1 MEKWIYYTLI
11 STIFFV
17 IGQVCLKFDDN
28 DAILISCYFN
38 ISMGLLGLLTLL
50 YLNNYNLKK
59 RSIAYYGI
67 IAGIFFFLGNIYW
80 INSIKSSPDLSLIRG
95 IMAGSETL
103 LLLIIGYLIFKQQ
116 ISINNI
122 LGFFLI
128 FSGIFLISKNN

>member
-59 RSIAYYGI
+59 KSIAYYGI
-67 IAGIFFFLGNIYW
+67 IAGIFFFLESDAPHTKTIKTGS
-80 INSIKSSPDLSLIRG
+80 NSFFTKS
-95 IMAGSETL
+95 T
-103 LLLIIGYLIFKQQ
+103 
-116 ISINNI
+116 
-122 LGFFLI
+122 
-128 FSGIFLISKNN
+128 